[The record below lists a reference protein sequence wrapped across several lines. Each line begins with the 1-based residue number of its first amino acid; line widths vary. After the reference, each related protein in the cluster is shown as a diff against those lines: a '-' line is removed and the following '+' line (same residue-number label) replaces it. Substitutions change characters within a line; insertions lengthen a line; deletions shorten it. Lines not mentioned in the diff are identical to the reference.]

1 MSQAASTT
9 AVLNPESTAGLEDQ
23 LIGGSRAG
31 QRKPIN
37 LETLLEVAMKGQ
49 WSVHDFDWSTPVQ
62 DRIARSSRKKRLLGR
77 MLLMTAGFERLGV
90 DAFMIHA
97 KHTDDKVAKT
107 IFQLIA
113 LDEQRHADAEVEL
126 AKRLGVTWGDLPFP
140 VRLMFKRFGQ
150 DIRNAGRKPISKL
163 LHEFGASG
171 IPVAELGLDT
181 LLLPAL
187 KKMSDDP
194 LLMEVFKLID
204 RDEAR
209 HIAMDYWLLEE
220 KARIKQQKG
229 SVAPGNAKKYGGK
242 MPFRMASIA
251 AAAVGLVVFSWSVR
265 DSAITG
271 EDFKTYWERLLKVP
285 EKAPHSM
292 EVKSFRNTVRFLES
306 SVDFFAE
313 RPFLFKTALF
323 IATGRTR

>member
-1 MSQAASTT
+1 MTQTTSTT
-9 AVLNPESTAGLEDQ
+9 VTLNAESAAGLADQ
-23 LIGGSRAG
+23 LVGELQAG

-37 LETLLEVAMKGQ
+37 LETLLEVAKRGQ

-62 DRIARSSRKKRLLGR
+62 DRIAWSSRKKKLLGR

-126 AKRLGVTWGDLPFP
+126 AKRLGVIWGDLPSP

-150 DIRNAGRKPISKL
+150 DIRSASRKPISRL
-163 LHEFGASG
+163 LHEFAASG
-171 IPVAELGLDT
+171 VPVAELALDT

-187 KKMSDDP
+187 KKMSDDS

-220 KARIKQQKG
+220 KARIQQQDKT
-229 SVAPGNAKKYGGK
+229 PGNMKKGGEK
-242 MPFRMASIA
+242 IPFRLSSIV
-251 AAAVGLVVFSWSVR
+251 AAAVGLIVFSWSVR
-265 DSAITG
+265 DSALAG
-271 EDFKTYWERLLKVP
+271 EDFKAYWDRLLKVP
-285 EKAPHSM
+285 DKAPHSM

-306 SVDFFAE
+306 SVDFFAR
-313 RPFLFKTALF
+313 RPLLFKSALF
-323 IATGRTR
+323 AATGRTR